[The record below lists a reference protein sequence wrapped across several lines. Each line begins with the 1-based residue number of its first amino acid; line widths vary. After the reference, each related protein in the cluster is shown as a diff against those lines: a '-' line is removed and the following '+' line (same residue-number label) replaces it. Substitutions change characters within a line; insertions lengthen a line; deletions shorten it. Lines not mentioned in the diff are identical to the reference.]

1 MGIER
6 FIPTRRFELNQR
18 KNIQRIADEILKV
31 LKHYWDSP
39 FEIPNILNQIANS
52 PLFKKF
58 TDSIAKKLLSD
69 TIIFNNI
76 ASSQSFTDNFT
87 AVNNRRKFF
96 EQQYYSK
103 SLRIFKNLKNDAVLQ
118 EFINNKVEEKSDLF
132 KTIPKDLAEHI
143 VPLINQWNVQ
153 GLTSK
158 QMSKEK
164 LQGQI
169 SDLLDWQVR
178 RIARTETSKTSVDI
192 IEFKSKKCNV
202 PCYFWRAS
210 GGSRGDGRTR
220 DSHKKMADVIVFWN
234 DPPAPEDLFPI
245 YGENGKKYKN
255 TLGNYHA
262 GCCPNCRCVP
272 SPVIFKDDLKFPVRV
287 YTNGKIVSMQKPEFD
302 NLYNSRISQ
311 MKAELQREKE
321 QVEQKKANVASA
333 NNELESKR
341 KQAENYGKEIDNI
354 GSKIESIQAEIK
366 AEVEKESPNIDL
378 LESKQNELKDLLNKL
393 QTIEEK
399 MKQFQSSLVTDSAFV
414 RDDDLTNK
422 INQNFNKCKTLEE
435 HIKLFLIDINN
446 IIFDWIYHNSNKKEI
461 EEIQSKT
468 EKATNIP
475 VVSYLHL
482 PKDVAEKCDEFIQG
496 LYNDKTYRPFVE
508 QMKFFGSLN
517 DGLYFMRNNYFDILE
532 NQNSHRKNRKT
543 VIKEISI
550 ENIYKNSELFVPS
563 INQINQELTE
573 TASKSQGIYINP
585 DIFMNIKNLEEW
597 EEKSKKKNEKN
608 FIHPENCHTLEAKLN
623 HELFHFLDN
632 ILHLST
638 DTQIIRYINQYKNS
652 IGNDLGYY
660 AEKSKE
666 NKKYREVIAEAWS
679 DFRIN
684 KGKAKE
690 ISKNIGNRIIEMIDD
705 FNNKQGGKNNG

>member
-39 FEIPNILNQIANS
+39 FEIPNILNQMANS

-76 ASSQSFTDNFT
+76 ASSQSFADNYT

-96 EQQYYSK
+96 EQQYYAK
-103 SLRIFKNLKNDAVLQ
+103 SLRIFKNLKNDSVLQ

-143 VPLINQWNVQ
+143 VPLINKWNVQ

-158 QMSKEK
+158 EMSKEK
-164 LQGQI
+164 LPEHI
-169 SDLLDWQVR
+169 SSLLEYQVR

-202 PCYFWRAS
+202 PCYVWRAS

-245 YGENGKKYKN
+245 IGENGKKYKN

-287 YTNGKIVSMQKPEFD
+287 YTNGKIVSMNKGEFD
-302 NLYNSRISQ
+302 SLYNS
-311 MKAELQREKE
+311 KTKEKE
-321 QVEQKKANVASA
+321 EPA

-354 GSKIESIQAEIK
+354 GLKIESIQAEIK
-366 AEVEKESPNIDL
+366 AEVEKESQNINL
-378 LESKQNELKDLLNKL
+378 LESKEKELQKLFNDIQNVKSKLRQIQNSLTIDRAVILVKNFVIDNDLENINQKINNDLNKC
-393 QTIEEK
+393 Q
-399 MKQFQSSLVTDSAFV
+399 
-414 RDDDLTNK
+414 
-422 INQNFNKCKTLEE
+422 
-435 HIKLFLIDINN
+435 
-446 IIFDWIYHNSNKKEI
+446 
-461 EEIQSKT
+461 
-468 EKATNIP
+468 
-475 VVSYLHL
+475 
-482 PKDVAEKCDEFIQG
+482 
-496 LYNDKTYRPFVE
+496 
-508 QMKFFGSLN
+508 
-517 DGLYFMRNNYFDILE
+517 
-532 NQNSHRKNRKT
+532 
-543 VIKEISI
+543 
-550 ENIYKNSELFVPS
+550 
-563 INQINQELTE
+563 
-573 TASKSQGIYINP
+573 
-585 DIFMNIKNLEEW
+585 NLEE
-597 EEKSKKKNEKN
+597 EIKETIRNIPRSRRV
-608 FIHPENCHTLEAKLN
+608 KLPN
-623 HELFHFLDN
+623 GEYGEL
-632 ILHLST
+632 
-638 DTQIIRYINQYKNS
+638 
-652 IGNDLGYY
+652 IGNIKQIGKPIAGYNCPNGRKIDEINNLMSKFPNTNARKWSKRKGEEIVRY
-660 AEKSKE
+660 LKEDSLAEIHWYFEPS
-666 NKKYREVIAEAWS
+666 V
-679 DFRIN
+679 
-684 KGKAKE
+684 GKVKMKVKDWLE
-690 ISKNIGNRIIEMIDD
+690 
-705 FNNKQGGKNNG
+705 